1 VIARDGAPRP
11 RQPLAII
18 VMGVSGS
25 GKSTLARR
33 VAESLRAP
41 FFEGDDYHPPAN
53 REKMRAGIPLEDS
66 DRWPWLDSLGTA
78 LGAAARAQGLAVG
91 ACSALKRVYRE
102 RLRQHAADEVFF
114 VCLTADAA
122 LLDAR
127 MAQRPGHFMPPS
139 LLASQLATLEAPDE
153 SEGALML
160 DAALSM
166 EELLARTL
174 GSLEGR
180 IGSPISAVRR

>member
-1 VIARDGAPRP
+1 VIAHDGAPRP
-11 RQPLAII
+11 LQPLAII

-53 REKMRAGIPLEDS
+53 REKMRAGIPLEDT

-78 LGAAARAQGLAVG
+78 D
-91 ACSALKRVYRE
+91 VYF
-102 RLRQHAADEVFF
+102 A
-114 VCLTADAA
+114 CLTADAA

-160 DAALSM
+160 DAALSL

-174 GSLEGR
+174 RSLEGR
-180 IGSPISAVRR
+180 IGPLISAP